1 MTDASVRYGHLPPGH
16 PPGKQSK
23 RVARGRP
30 WGPALLFLFGL
41 GALGAG
47 IALWAGRNS
56 AKSKSGS
63 EVGAIVFLA
72 VALLL
77 ILGAL
82 WLWRRLFGPHVA
94 RYLGVSV
101 EPGLYQRGDPVR
113 ATLTV
118 SDPSRIEGKLQVGL
132 VCTAFHDVEVQTTN
146 ANGTTSTQR
155 QTRQTEVV
163 KDWRDA
169 DPTKPQQM
177 FDFTL
182 PADSPF
188 SYEGETVSWAWR
200 ISAREQREH
209 RSDPHND
216 VPIWVLP

>member
-1 MTDASVRYGHLPPGH
+1 MSDALSRYPHLPPGH
-16 PPGKQSK
+16 APGRQSK

-30 WGPALLFLFGL
+30 WGPALLFVFGL
-41 GALGAG
+41 GALGGA

-63 EVGAIVFLA
+63 EVGAFVFLA
-72 VALLL
+72 FAVLLVL
-77 ILGAL
+77 AAV
-82 WLWRRLFGPHVA
+82 WLWRRLFHAPVA
-94 RYLGVSV
+94 RHLGLAV
-101 EPGLYQRGDPVR
+101 EPGVYQRGDQVR
-113 ATLTV
+113 ATLAV
-118 SDPSRIEGKLQVGL
+118 SDASRIEGKLQLGL
-132 VCTAFHDVEVQTTN
+132 VCTAFHDVKVQTTN

-155 QTRQTEVV
+155 KTHTTEVV

-169 DPTKPQQM
+169 DPSQPQQT

-188 SYEGETVSWAWR
+188 SYEGDTVSWAWR

-209 RSDPHND
+209 RTDPHRD